1 MIIQSTN
8 RADFTAATEL
18 MSAFGSKAV
27 KEATNRASQ
36 SRERGNVIR
45 FCQWRQVARL
55 IEMLADNDVQGTIH

>member
-1 MIIQSTN
+1 MIVQSTT

-18 MSAFGSKAV
+18 MSAFGPKAI
-27 KEATNRASQ
+27 KEATDRATQ

-55 IEMLADNDVQGTIH
+55 IEMLADKDVQGTIH